1 MPRRNSKPI
10 KHTPFSMPNND
21 KAKVRYPSKN
31 AAEKA
36 AEERM
41 LLHMNLEL
49 SVYQGRDGGWYLT
62 STQKEK
68 ATGG

>member
-10 KHTPFSMPNND
+10 KHIPFAPVNND
-21 KAKVRYPSKN
+21 KAKVRYVSKA

-41 LLHMNLEL
+41 LLYPQLDL
-49 SVYQGRDGGWYLT
+49 AVYQGLDGGWYLT
-62 STQKEK
+62 RKTD
-68 ATGG
+68 

>member
-10 KHTPFSMPNND
+10 KHIRFEPVDND
-21 KAKVRYPSKN
+21 RAKVRYPNKA

-41 LLHMNLEL
+41 LLFPQLDL
-49 SVYQGRDGGWYLT
+49 SVYQGLDGGWYLT
-62 STQKEK
+62 RRT
-68 ATGG
+68 TD

>member
-10 KHTPFSMPNND
+10 KHIPFRPVNNEQG
-21 KAKVRYPSKN
+21 KKRYPSQKS
-31 AAEKA
+31 AEKA

-49 SVYQGRDGGWYLT
+49 SVYQGIDGGWYLT
-62 STQKEK
+62 SNQK
-68 ATGG
+68 

>member
-10 KHTPFSMPNND
+10 KHVPFQMTNND
-21 KAKVRYPSKN
+21 RAKVRYVSKN

-41 LLHMNLEL
+41 LLDMSLEL
-49 SVYQGRDGGWYLT
+49 TVYQGLDGGWYLT
-62 STQKEK
+62 RNTHKSQ
-68 ATGG
+68 

>member
-10 KHTPFSMPNND
+10 KHTPFSMSSND
-21 KAKVRYPSKN
+21 KPKVRYASQK

-49 SVYQGRDGGWYLT
+49 SVYQGLDGGWYLT
-62 STQKEK
+62 SAPKEK
-68 ATGG
+68 

>member
-10 KHTPFSMPNND
+10 KHIPYQPVDND
-21 KAKVRYPSKN
+21 RAKTRYPSKQ

-41 LLHMNLEL
+41 LLHMGLEL
-49 SVYQGRDGGWYLT
+49 TVYQGLDGGWYLT
-62 STQKEK
+62 RNT
-68 ATGG
+68 TD

>member
-10 KHTPFSMPNND
+10 KHIPYAPATDND
-21 KAKVRYPSKN
+21 RAKTRYPNKL

-41 LLHMNLEL
+41 LLHPQLEL
-49 SVYQGRDGGWYLT
+49 DVYQGLDGGWYLT
-62 STQKEK
+62 RRKID
-68 ATGG
+68 